1 MSIKTRMTELLS
13 LSERTKF
20 LHSPDGSPENEGE
33 MAKAQLENIAA
44 IAKRLNAILIDED
57 QLPAWVQDYITSA
70 EEALESVAS
79 YIEPKSRKTGD

>member
-1 MSIKTRMTELLS
+1 MASVASKMQRLL
-13 LSERTKF
+13 ERTKF

-33 MAKAQLENIAA
+33 MAKAQLENIADL
-44 IAKRLNAILIDED
+44 AKRLDVILIDAD

-79 YIEPKSRKTGD
+79 YIEPKSRKA